1 MERSR
6 KQKNI
11 ILQIQ
16 NLIYLYLILFP
27 ILDVFLYFASVD
39 KTSLVYKSII
49 YFQYGFL
56 MIISLF
62 YLTRASFKEK
72 VYAVC
77 LTILYIVINNVLRG
91 ISLSKNI
98 ELNILITSLNRA
110 YLILLAIYV
119 LFKSFYKKPL
129 VKLSMTLNYA
139 AFLYILTLLISIITK
154 TGNFEYIDSLK
165 LKKSYYG
172 WFNSKD
178 SIYLLIHLYLIS
190 AYMFL
195 RNKKNKNFTAFLILI
210 LSIFLGI
217 LSQDKKLRIYVVVLA
232 AIYLTLIYICNVI
245 LSNLLKREIKEE
257 KEKYLDKYLK
267 DEKQNINKKTY
278 RWSKIFKDIFNY
290 LKFLKPEYIFSIIG
304 LMVSVISVIK
314 NPIDLNMVYIFIS
327 IYIIYILNY
336 YIKFKEIKTNY
347 EKYKLDESRKYFRDV
362 LESKKKNETSI
373 QKRLELESTITL
385 HDILDRTQS
394 IYLNASLKE
403 KIKKNILINVY
414 DQKDL
419 NDGYLISVLNNIGLN
434 IQINLIIN
442 KLEKEKLTRNRI
454 YTYTGNNKF
463 NTYILNKNIFV
474 KDNINVSKFKN
485 IYFNLLNNVST
496 NLFIKLNKLDLTER
510 KITYINIEDINR
522 LKKENT
528 KRKKE
533 ILWITNKDNFNWSF
547 KEKRNVKKIIDEN
560 IMCNY
565 YTDIII
571 ENSLVYDE
579 LLNYTNERIY
589 YKQKELS
596 EFKSDTNI
604 INRISFIKLHNIK
617 TNKDK
622 EEDNIN
628 GVKLIRKIL
637 FLD

>member
-49 YFQYGFL
+49 SFQYGFL

-232 AIYLTLIYICNVI
+232 FIYLSLTYICNVI
-245 LSNLLKREIKEE
+245 LSNLLKREIKAE

-373 QKRLELESTITL
+373 QKRIELESTITL

-394 IYLNASLKE
+394 IYLNASLNE

-419 NDGYLISVLNNIGLN
+419 NDGYLISILNNIGLN
-434 IQINLIIN
+434 IQINLIID

-547 KEKRNVKKIIDEN
+547 KEKRSVKKIIDEN

>member
-49 YFQYGFL
+49 SFQYGFL

-98 ELNILITSLNRA
+98 ELNILITGLNRA
-110 YLILLAIYV
+110 YLIILAIYV

-232 AIYLTLIYICNVI
+232 FIYLTLIYICNVI

-394 IYLNASLKE
+394 IYLNASLNE

-419 NDGYLISVLNNIGLN
+419 NDGYLISILNNIGLN

-547 KEKRNVKKIIDEN
+547 KEKRSVKKIIDEN

>member
-27 ILDVFLYFASVD
+27 ILDVFLYFSSVD
-39 KTSLVYKSII
+39 KASLVYKSII
-49 YFQYGFL
+49 SFHYGFL

-62 YLTRASFKEK
+62 YLARASFKEK

-98 ELNILITSLNRA
+98 ELNILITGLNRA
-110 YLILLAIYV
+110 YLIILAIYV

-232 AIYLTLIYICNVI
+232 FIYLSLTYICNVI

-304 LMVSVISVIK
+304 FMVSVISVIK

-419 NDGYLISVLNNIGLN
+419 NDGYLISILNNIGLN

-547 KEKRNVKKIIDEN
+547 KEKRSVKKIIDEN

>member
-49 YFQYGFL
+49 SFQYGFL

-98 ELNILITSLNRA
+98 ELNILITGLNRA
-110 YLILLAIYV
+110 YLIILAIYV

-232 AIYLTLIYICNVI
+232 FIYLSLTYICNVI

-373 QKRLELESTITL
+373 QKRIELESTITL

-394 IYLNASLKE
+394 IYLNASLNE

-419 NDGYLISVLNNIGLN
+419 NDGYLISILNNIGLN

-442 KLEKEKLTRNRI
+442 KLEKEKLTINRI

-547 KEKRNVKKIIDEN
+547 KEKRSVKKIIDEN

-622 EEDNIN
+622 EEYNIN

>member
-98 ELNILITSLNRA
+98 ELNILITGLNRA
-110 YLILLAIYV
+110 YLIILAIYV

-195 RNKKNKNFTAFLILI
+195 RNKKNKNFTVFLILI

-232 AIYLTLIYICNVI
+232 AIYLSSTYICNVI

-373 QKRLELESTITL
+373 QKRIELESTITL

-547 KEKRNVKKIIDEN
+547 KEKRSVKKIIDEN